1 MFERPLLQDNIWDNL
16 LHFNYTY
23 FTTRAWP
30 MCLGMVLAVLVV
42 CLFFLRNCLR
52 NKQLYAGAFASDA
65 FVFNKKS
72 LGNWL
77 GLLAVTTVIIFTEV
91 YMYIGENSLFENYDL
106 MAINTTRSM
115 RFGLVASFDYIRVIP
130 LASWYLSTL
139 YAITQNILAIKFF
152 VVLQIIFMA
161 WSLYA
166 FFNYIPVTK
175 RLVMIAILLFMP
187 TVLQTSNIIFPER
200 DMVIVLM
207 LGLICA
213 RKYCVSHK
221 LSWAALFVFFVNVAF
236 YTKETC
242 ITFYFGIL
250 LTSIFYNIIKGRIV
264 VASFMRPWLII
275 KEMPLEFLIGVSLL
289 CYTTIYELL
298 QGEENFYISANNQ
311 SLWQQLVNYRM
322 ELVLLV
328 MALGIAIYRMIK
340 NFNMAANP
348 LFRSGLLIGALS
360 SAILIVVILKLSP
373 STPHLA
379 GKSYY
384 MLVSTIFALAYLFEC
399 LSYRWALGGLSVL
412 LVVYSAYMNVMYYR
426 QSKGEYYRQVAE
438 FMAEHTIKNKP
449 NALFV
454 LEGPYAT
461 KSLWQWIVETW
472 STAYRYYF
480 NDRLFIIKSDIHYLD
495 KTVAN
500 KINLY
505 NRIPEIYFPMI
516 PAPLP
521 IKGDWLV
528 INKNNKTTKAAN
540 LRKDYKD
547 NLVYE
552 NALFEVYAPK

>member
-1 MFERPLLQDNIWDNL
+1 MFEKPLLQDNIWDNF

-30 MCLGMVLAVLVV
+30 MCLGIVLAVLIV

-52 NKQLYAGAFASDA
+52 NKQLYTGVFAGEIFK
-65 FVFNKKS
+65 FNKKS
-72 LGNWL
+72 LSDWL
-77 GLLAVTTVIIFTEV
+77 GLLAVAIVIIFTEV
-91 YMYIGENSLFENYDL
+91 YMYTGENSLFENYDL

-161 WSLYA
+161 WSLYV
-166 FFNYIPVTK
+166 FFNYIPVAK

-207 LGLICA
+207 LGLIFA

-221 LSWAALFVFFVNVAF
+221 LIWAALFIFFVNVAF

-264 VASFMRPWLII
+264 MASFVRPWRII
-275 KEMPLEFLIGVSLL
+275 MEMPLEFLIGVSLF
-289 CYTTIYELL
+289 CYTVIYELL

-311 SLWQQLVNYRM
+311 SIWQQLVNYRM
-322 ELVLLV
+322 ELTVLGAA
-328 MALGIAIYRMIK
+328 MGIAIYRMIK
-340 NFNMAANP
+340 NFNISTNP
-348 LFRSGLLIGALS
+348 LFRSGLLIGAFC
-360 SAILIVVILKLSP
+360 SAALIVVILKLSP

-384 MLVSTIFALAYLFEC
+384 MLVSTIFALAYLFEYISC
-399 LSYRWALGGLSVL
+399 QWILRGLSVL
-412 LVVYSAYMNVMYYR
+412 LVVYSAYMNMMYYR

-438 FMAEHTIKNKP
+438 FLAEHTIKNRS
-449 NALFV
+449 NMLFV
-454 LEGPYAT
+454 MEGPYAT

-480 NDRLFIIKSDIHYLD
+480 NDRIFVIKSDVHYLD
-495 KTVAN
+495 RSVAN

-505 NRIPEIYFPMI
+505 NHIPEIYFPMV

-528 INKNNKTTKAAN
+528 INKNNQTAKAVN